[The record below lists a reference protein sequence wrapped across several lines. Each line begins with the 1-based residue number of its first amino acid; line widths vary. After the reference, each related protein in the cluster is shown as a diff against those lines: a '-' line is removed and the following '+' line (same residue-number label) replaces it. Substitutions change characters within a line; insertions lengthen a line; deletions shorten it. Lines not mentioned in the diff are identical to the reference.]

1 MSWAPITWIFLH
13 SFSFKVNEEYF
24 NNNKS
29 TCFQIVN
36 YICQNL
42 PCPMCQSHATKYL
55 KDHSLYI
62 CKTKEDF
69 KNYIWTFHNSVNYRL
84 KKKIFDYK
92 DLEMYKFANFDK
104 ISYIFLME
112 FKKPYYYGRTMSS
125 WQRKNVSNNLYQYF
139 YNNWV
144 HYS

>member
-13 SFSFKVNEEYF
+13 SFSYKVNEEYF
-24 NNNKS
+24 NKNKS
-29 TCFQIVN
+29 TCFQIVQ

-69 KNYIWTFHNSVNYRL
+69 KNYLWTFHNSVNYRL
-84 KKKIFDYK
+84 KKKNI
-92 DLEMYKFANFDK
+92 
-104 ISYIFLME
+104 
-112 FKKPYYYGRTMSS
+112 
-125 WQRKNVSNNLYQYF
+125 
-139 YNNWV
+139 
-144 HYS
+144 

>member
-84 KKKIFDYK
+84 KKQIFDYK
-92 DLEMYKFANFDK
+92 DLEMYKFSNFDK
-104 ISYIFLME
+104 ISYIFLIE

-139 YNNWV
+139 YNNWA